1 MSVPEK
7 YGLFTK
13 EFFHREQAKHPPGR
27 NTFLKSSQLKSI
39 QTRIY
44 RKPKF
49 LTKPEESNIIERFLF
64 YLQPESQSGVVNIF
78 IMEKQSIYREETL
91 FTKTAN

>member
-49 LTKPEESNIIERFLF
+49 LTKPEESNIIKRFLSF
-64 YLQPESQSGVVNIF
+64 LKPESQIGIGNVYHHKKN
-78 IMEKQSIYREETL
+78 
-91 FTKTAN
+91 